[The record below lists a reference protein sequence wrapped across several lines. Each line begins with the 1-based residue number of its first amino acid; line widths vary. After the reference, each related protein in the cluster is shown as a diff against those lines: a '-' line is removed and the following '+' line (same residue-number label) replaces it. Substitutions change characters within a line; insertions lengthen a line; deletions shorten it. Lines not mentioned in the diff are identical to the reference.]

1 MKLYR
6 FLEPDETIA
15 EGDVEDYYG
24 DLEEVAEQDVGRDA
38 CDGLRGTG
46 IWRLVAELLWRYV
59 AAKRKSEKSDEQT
72 MTYLRSIGQVPG
84 VLR

>member
-46 IWRLVAELLWRYV
+46 IWRLVAEV
-59 AAKRKSEKSDEQT
+59 PDDANVTAALIAATFKAA
-72 MTYLRSIGQVPG
+72 LAVPREAG
-84 VLR
+84 A